1 MKTPSI
7 PTDEQKR
14 IEKLYSLQVLDTL
27 PEERF
32 ERLTRMAKQMFDVPI
47 ALVSLV
53 DKNRQWFKS
62 CIGLDV
68 CETSREISFCGH
80 SILEKSVFIVADATL
95 DSRFSDNPLVTGE
108 PKIRFYAG
116 CPLQVSGH
124 RLGTLCIIDTR
135 ARTFGE
141 NYITLLKD
149 LAAMVECELAAIH
162 MATMDELT
170 DISNRRGFMTLAQ
183 HSINLGIRQ
192 IAPLILV
199 FLDLDQFKDIN
210 DKFGHAAGDQVLV
223 DFAALMK
230 KSFRNSDV
238 FARIGGDEFA
248 VLMSNTTQAQA
259 EVAIEK
265 FSGLLREYNQ
275 YKCRRYTVEYSYGIV
290 EFEQNKH
297 NSIEALLEDGDA
309 LMYELKNSKNSK
321 KSKNEK

>member
-1 MKTPSI
+1 VKTPSI
-7 PTDEQKR
+7 PTDEKKR
-14 IEKLYSLQVLDTL
+14 IEKLHSLQVLDTL

-32 ERLTRMAKQMFDVPI
+32 ERLTRMAKQMFNVPI

-53 DKNRQWFKS
+53 DENRQWFKS
-62 CIGLDV
+62 CVGLDV

-95 DSRFSDNPLVTGE
+95 DSRFSDNPLVTDE
-108 PKIRFYAG
+108 PHIRFYAG

-135 ARTFGE
+135 PRTFGE
-141 NYITLLKD
+141 KYISLLKD

-170 DISNRRGFMTLAQ
+170 DISNRRGFMALAQ

-210 DKFGHAAGDQVLV
+210 DKFGHSAGDQVLV
-223 DFAALMK
+223 DFAVLMK
-230 KSFRNSDV
+230 KNFRSSDV

-248 VLMSNTTQAQA
+248 VLMSNTTQSQA

-275 YKCRRYTVEYSYGIV
+275 YKSRRYTVEYSYGIV
-290 EFEQNKH
+290 EFEQNRH
-297 NSIEALLEDGDA
+297 NNIEALLEDGDA
-309 LMYELKNSKNSK
+309 LMYQLK
-321 KSKNEK
+321 KSKHEKALR

>member
-1 MKTPSI
+1 LKTPFI
-7 PTDEQKR
+7 PTDEKKR
-14 IEKLYSLQVLDTL
+14 IEKLHSLQVLDTL

-53 DKNRQWFKS
+53 DENRQWFKS

-95 DSRFSDNPLVTGE
+95 DSRFADNPLVTGE
-108 PKIRFYAG
+108 PNIRFYAG

-124 RLGTLCIIDTR
+124 RLGTLCIIDKR
-135 ARTFGE
+135 PRVFGK

-183 HSINLGIRQ
+183 HSINLAVRQ

-199 FLDLDQFKDIN
+199 FIDLDQFKNIN
-210 DKFGHAAGDQVLV
+210 DKFGHAAGDKVLV

-230 KSFRNSDV
+230 KSFRSSDV

-248 VLMSNTTQAQA
+248 VLMSNTTHAQA

-275 YKCRRYTVEYSYGIV
+275 YKCRRYVVAYSYGIV
-290 EFEQNKH
+290 EFDQNKH
-297 NSIEALLEDGDA
+297 NSIEILLEEGDT
-309 LMYELKNSKNSK
+309 LMYQLK
-321 KSKNEK
+321 KSKNAKT

>member
-1 MKTPSI
+1 VKTPSI
-7 PTDEQKR
+7 PTDEKKR
-14 IEKLYSLQVLDTL
+14 IEKLHSLQVLDTL

-32 ERLTRMAKQMFDVPI
+32 ERLTRMAKQMFNVPI

-53 DKNRQWFKS
+53 DENRQWFKS

-95 DSRFSDNPLVTGE
+95 DSRFSDNPLVTDE
-108 PKIRFYAG
+108 PHIRFYAG

-135 ARTFGE
+135 PRTFGE
-141 NYITLLKD
+141 KYISLLKD

-170 DISNRRGFMTLAQ
+170 DISNRRGFMALAQ

-210 DKFGHAAGDQVLV
+210 DKFGHSAGDQVLV
-223 DFAALMK
+223 DFAVLMK
-230 KSFRNSDV
+230 KNFRSSDV

-248 VLMSNTTQAQA
+248 VLMSNTTQSQA

-275 YKCRRYTVEYSYGIV
+275 YKSRRYTVEYSYGIV
-290 EFEQNKH
+290 EFEQNRH
-297 NSIEALLEDGDA
+297 NNIEALLEDGDA
-309 LMYELKNSKNSK
+309 LMYQLK
-321 KSKNEK
+321 KSKHEKALR

>member
-1 MKTPSI
+1 VKTPSI
-7 PTDEQKR
+7 PTDEKKR
-14 IEKLYSLQVLDTL
+14 IEKLHSLQVLDTL

-32 ERLTRMAKQMFDVPI
+32 ERLTRMAKQMFNVPI

-53 DKNRQWFKS
+53 DENRQWFKS

-95 DSRFSDNPLVTGE
+95 DSRFSDNPLVTDE
-108 PKIRFYAG
+108 PHIRFYAG

-135 ARTFGE
+135 PRTFGE
-141 NYITLLKD
+141 KYISLLKD

-170 DISNRRGFMTLAQ
+170 DISNRRGFMALAQ

-192 IAPLILV
+192 ITPLILV

-210 DKFGHAAGDQVLV
+210 DKFGHSAGDQVLV
-223 DFAALMK
+223 DFAVLMK
-230 KSFRNSDV
+230 KNFRSSDV

-248 VLMSNTTQAQA
+248 VLMSNTTQSQA

-275 YKCRRYTVEYSYGIV
+275 YKSRRYTVEYSYGIV
-290 EFEQNKH
+290 EFEQNRH
-297 NSIEALLEDGDA
+297 NNIEALLEDGDA
-309 LMYELKNSKNSK
+309 LMYQLK
-321 KSKNEK
+321 KSKHEKALR

>member
-1 MKTPSI
+1 VKTPSI
-7 PTDEQKR
+7 PTDEKKR
-14 IEKLYSLQVLDTL
+14 IEKLHSLQVLDTL

-32 ERLTRMAKQMFDVPI
+32 ERLTRMAKQMFNVPI

-53 DKNRQWFKS
+53 DENRQWFKS
-62 CIGLDV
+62 CVGLDV

-95 DSRFSDNPLVTGE
+95 DSRFSDNPLVTDE
-108 PKIRFYAG
+108 PHIRFYAG

-135 ARTFGE
+135 PRTFGE
-141 NYITLLKD
+141 KYISLLKD

-170 DISNRRGFMTLAQ
+170 DISNRRGFMALAQ

-192 IAPLILV
+192 ITPLILV

-210 DKFGHAAGDQVLV
+210 DKFGHSAGDQVLV
-223 DFAALMK
+223 DFAVLMK
-230 KSFRNSDV
+230 KNFRSSDV

-248 VLMSNTTQAQA
+248 VLMSNTTQSQA

-275 YKCRRYTVEYSYGIV
+275 YKFRRYTVEYSYGIV
-290 EFEQNKH
+290 EFEQNRH
-297 NSIEALLEDGDA
+297 NNIEALLEDGDA
-309 LMYELKNSKNSK
+309 LMYQLK
-321 KSKNEK
+321 KSKHEKALR

>member
-1 MKTPSI
+1 LKIPFI
-7 PTDEQKR
+7 PTDEKKR
-14 IEKLYSLQVLDTL
+14 IEKLHSLKVLDTL

-53 DKNRQWFKS
+53 DESRQWFKS

-80 SILEKSVFIVADATL
+80 SILEKSVFIVEDATL
-95 DSRFSDNPLVTGE
+95 DSRFSDNPLVTSE
-108 PKIRFYAG
+108 PNIRFYAG

-124 RLGTLCIIDTR
+124 RLGTLCIIDKKPR
-135 ARTFGE
+135 AFGE

-170 DISNRRGFMTLAQ
+170 DISNRRGFMALAQ

-230 KSFRNSDV
+230 KSFRSSDV

-265 FSGLLREYNQ
+265 FSGLLREYNH
-275 YKCRRYTVEYSYGIV
+275 YKSRRYAVEYSYGIV

-309 LMYELKNSKNSK
+309 LMYQLK
-321 KSKNEK
+321 KSKNEKT

>member
-1 MKTPSI
+1 VKTPSI
-7 PTDEQKR
+7 PTDEKKR
-14 IEKLYSLQVLDTL
+14 IEKLHSLQVLDTL

-32 ERLTRMAKQMFDVPI
+32 ERLTRMAKQMFNVPI

-53 DKNRQWFKS
+53 DENRQWFKS

-80 SILEKSVFIVADATL
+80 SILEKSIFIVADATL
-95 DSRFSDNPLVTGE
+95 DSRFSDNPLVTDE
-108 PKIRFYAG
+108 PHIRFYAG

-135 ARTFGE
+135 PRTFGE
-141 NYITLLKD
+141 KYISLLKD

-170 DISNRRGFMTLAQ
+170 DISNRRGFMALAQ

-210 DKFGHAAGDQVLV
+210 DKFGHSAGDQVLV
-223 DFAALMK
+223 DFAVLMK
-230 KSFRNSDV
+230 KNFRSSDV

-248 VLMSNTTQAQA
+248 VLMSNTTQSQA

-275 YKCRRYTVEYSYGIV
+275 YKSRRYTVEYSYGIV
-290 EFEQNKH
+290 EFEQNRH
-297 NSIEALLEDGDA
+297 NNIEALLEDGDA
-309 LMYELKNSKNSK
+309 LMYQLK
-321 KSKNEK
+321 KSKHEKALR